1 MLPGQVADFEK
12 AVASVENEER
22 KRDPNFV
29 IDRTLSAAII
39 DTMRKLAGG
48 KQMGNQFRQLRDSA
62 MNEMGI
68 DDLFE
73 WYIQKLVIGRFFNPR
88 AVRAKKRP
96 QLCVVKEASADS
108 VTIQVYPEISIVFGT
123 KKNGHEKPD
132 WGDVVV
138 IRREVESGSPFIG
151 DHHFQR
157 AKKTALAA
165 MRSYQK
171 QKY

>member
-1 MLPGQVADFEK
+1 MMNQSFWGHTTVKTVGFFE
-12 AVASVENEER
+12 SFLLEC
-22 KRDPNFV
+22 PC
-29 IDRTLSAAII
+29 
-39 DTMRKLAGG
+39 
-48 KQMGNQFRQLRDSA
+48 
-62 MNEMGI
+62 
-68 DDLFE
+68 
-73 WYIQKLVIGRFFNPR
+73 